1 MTLFSSAAL
10 KRSTYRAN
18 KRRRVTVNF
27 NARRKSAARPD
38 FPQNCEIRDSAEL
51 NMHSFSPVNS
61 SVASSQIKRM
71 PVSLRVSCSRPR
83 GAFEGSKT
91 EACACIKYSSCST
104 PPPPTPP
111 PFFFHISF
119 NTSNIFLFSFRPL
132 RNKVFSCARRDLI
145 GEPVIVINGVQL
157 FLITLQAGGMHGA

>member
-1 MTLFSSAAL
+1 MVVRRISLHYFLTLFSSGAL
-10 KRSTYRAN
+10 KRSTYRGN

-27 NARRKSAARPD
+27 NARRKSSARPD

-71 PVSLRVSCSRPR
+71 PVSLRVSCSRPQ

-104 PPPPTPP
+104 PPPSFSTFPLIHLIY
-111 PFFFHISF
+111 FCFHSDPAEQ
-119 NTSNIFLFSFRPL
+119 SVFL
-132 RNKVFSCARRDLI
+132 CAPRLNWRACNCD
-145 GEPVIVINGVQL
+145 
-157 FLITLQAGGMHGA
+157 

>member
-1 MTLFSSAAL
+1 MDGWGGGEAHFTALFFDTIFQSAAL

-71 PVSLRVSCSRPR
+71 PVSLRVSCSRPQ

-91 EACACIKYSSCST
+91 EACACIKYSSCCLPH
-104 PPPPTPP
+104 PPPP

-119 NTSNIFLFSFRPL
+119 NTSNIFLFSFRP
-132 RNKVFSCARRDLI
+132 RGTKCF
-145 GEPVIVINGVQL
+145 PVRAK
-157 FLITLQAGGMHGA
+157 T